1 MSDSPQGKH
10 IKNRSNNNFLSSLSR
25 KKPIEKSISETAAE
39 KTLRW
44 YDLTAYGIAATVGS
58 GIYVACGYTAKTYAG
73 PAVVLSTG
81 IAGLL
86 SLFTGICYLEFAS
99 SLPISGSGYA
109 YFYTLMGEFLGWFV
123 GWNLTL
129 EYAFAAAAI
138 AGGWTEYFVA
148 LFRDFGATVPEFLYN
163 ISFEATGGLFRLN
176 FLAAAIVLLVGVVV
190 SGGVKFGA
198 VLTNVITALNIGL
211 ILFIIVVGS
220 FSVDTSN
227 WTPLIPTEY
236 GWGGV
241 FMGASNMFFSY
252 IGYDTISSMAGDAI
266 NPGRDLPVS
275 MLMTIGVATALYMA
289 VGLVLTGMCNYTLL
303 DEKAPLAKA
312 FFEVGQPW
320 AAKIVSFVALMTMA
334 ATLFACLMGQPK
346 IFQTIS
352 RDGLLPKFF
361 SQENSKGTPVMG
373 VVFTTFLT
381 ALVALVFD
389 VNKGLIGMITFGTL
403 FGMSLLCSGLLI
415 VRFRQHAPIRN
426 LGISLTLMYFAGA
439 VASSIVFLYSM
450 VWSGIVAGLT
460 MGIPLLAMV
469 FLFLRH
475 GNQLASTSTAFSCPL
490 MPLIPCLAIA
500 ANTFMMFQDS
510 DVWVSLMEF
519 VIWTLLGFIIY
530 FTYGIYHSQLSYD
543 EEK

>member
-1 MSDSPQGKH
+1 MTKEKQ
-10 IKNRSNNNFLSSLSR
+10 IKNSSPGFISNLTR
-25 KKPIEKSISETAAE
+25 RKPIEKSISEAATE

-58 GIYVACGYTAKTYAG
+58 GIYVACGYTARTYAG
-73 PAVVLSTG
+73 PAVVFSTG

-138 AGGWTEYFVA
+138 AGGWTEYLVT
-148 LFRDFGATVPEFLYN
+148 LCKDFGATVPPFLYN
-163 ISFEATGGLFRLN
+163 VSIGSNEGLFRLN
-176 FLAAAIVLLVGVVV
+176 LLAAAIVLLVGLVV
-190 SGGVKFGA
+190 SRGVKFGA
-198 VLTNVITALNIGL
+198 ALTNAITALNIGL

-220 FSVDTSN
+220 LSVQTTN
-227 WTPLIPTEY
+227 WSPFIPSEY
-236 GWGGV
+236 GWSGV
-241 FMGASNMFFSY
+241 FTGASNMFFSY

-289 VGLVLTGMCNYTLL
+289 VGLVLTGMRNYAAL
-303 DEKAPLAKA
+303 DEKAPLAEA
-312 FFEVGQPW
+312 FMAVGQPW

-352 RDGLLPKFF
+352 RDGLLPKIF
-361 SQENSKGTPVMG
+361 SRENSSGTPVMG
-373 VVFTTFLT
+373 VVFTTLLT
-381 ALVALVFD
+381 ALVALVMD

-403 FGMSLLCSGLLI
+403 FGMSLLCAGLLV
-415 VRFRQHAPIRN
+415 VRFRQYAPVRQA
-426 LGISLTLMYFAGA
+426 GIGLTMIYFVGA
-439 VASSIVFLYSM
+439 IASSITSLYS
-450 VWSGIVAGLT
+450 SKAAILVAIISMGL
-460 MGIPLLAMV
+460 PFLAMV
-469 FLFLRH
+469 VLFIKYGKH
-475 GNQLASTSTAFSCPL
+475 LASTSTAFSCPL

-500 ANTFMMFQDS
+500 SNTFMMFQDS
-510 DVWVSLMEF
+510 DIWVSLMEF
-519 VIWTLLGFIIY
+519 AIWTLFGFIIY
-530 FTYGIYHSQLSYD
+530 FTYGIYHSQLNYD
-543 EEK
+543 EEKY